1 MMLDEFEMAA
11 TFRLTERRH
20 SMAFGCILL
29 LSSVSPALAAD
40 PDPKGIEFFE
50 NKIRPVLVEHCYD
63 CHSTAAQ
70 EKKKLKG
77 GLLLDSKE
85 GVLAG
90 GDTGPA
96 IVPGKAKES
105 LLIQSLHYDGDLK
118 MPRKGKLS
126 ASVIADFETWVNM
139 GAPDPRTKAIV
150 KQRGLS
156 I

>member
-1 MMLDEFEMAA
+1 MY
-11 TFRLTERRH
+11 R
-20 SMAFGCILL
+20 GCPMSFVCPVIPAYIVLL
-29 LSSVSPALAAD
+29 LILFPFPLLAAD

-50 NKIRPVLVEHCYD
+50 NKIRPVLIEHCYE

-118 MPRKGKLS
+118 MPRKGKL
-126 ASVIADFETWVNM
+126 
-139 GAPDPRTKAIV
+139 
-150 KQRGLS
+150 
-156 I
+156 